1 MQEESFWGLGNAL
14 IFIRREAVITELDIY
29 FLGTSLH
36 VCQLQLKMLK
46 ATHAYNRNFGKYERR
61 KSFAYNLIKPKTM
74 GVNHFG
80 QFPLVSYYITGLP

>member
-36 VCQLQLKMLK
+36 VC
-46 ATHAYNRNFGKYERR
+46 
-61 KSFAYNLIKPKTM
+61 
-74 GVNHFG
+74 
-80 QFPLVSYYITGLP
+80 